1 MVFAITFWKCKT
13 KKRRFGGIIYVKKK
27 SYSHGANRYRI
38 PNAKFG
44 LLGVFGVDPK
54 AFIVHFSQD
63 FWKSADPRS
72 KLIIEASIVQDFSE
86 GKRKIWFL
94 WLKSRMVAISIYRV
108 ENHKVL
114 LRFIIS
120 TKPSKSTKFVGVT
133 IGFFSSMAFLL
144 LYFCPKVFST
154 NQPHMDFSKWG

>member
-1 MVFAITFWKCKT
+1 MHGLCDNFLEVQDKKKTFWAYNLC
-13 KKRRFGGIIYVKKK
+13 KKK

-94 WLKSRMVAISIYRV
+94 
-108 ENHKVL
+108 
-114 LRFIIS
+114 
-120 TKPSKSTKFVGVT
+120 
-133 IGFFSSMAFLL
+133 
-144 LYFCPKVFST
+144 
-154 NQPHMDFSKWG
+154 